1 MGWFKNN
8 SVGMGGVKNNSVGM
22 GWFKNNS
29 VGMGWFK
36 NDSVGMGW
44 FKNNVG
50 MGGFKNNTVKQVGS
64 PPVSSNLCNP
74 LTAVSTAVRNKVT
87 KTVSEKQLSRNN
99 SGGTKS
105 QRQCPKSNC

>member
-1 MGWFKNN
+1 MLGW
-8 SVGMGGVKNNSVGM
+8 GG
-22 GWFKNNS
+22 F
-29 VGMGWFK
+29 FK

-50 MGGFKNNTVKQVGS
+50 MGWFKNNNVGMGWFKNNDGMGWFKNNTVKEGGTL
-64 PPVSSNLCNP
+64 PARINLCTP
-74 LTAVSTAVRNKVT
+74 LIAVSIAVQNKVT
-87 KTVSEKQLSRNN
+87 KTMTERQQLRND